1 VTVLAPAWLKARAL
15 SRLFDALGAPAVD
28 VRCVGGSVRDAVLGR
43 DRATTEIDLGSPEP
57 PKTVMARLRDA
68 GIKCIP
74 TGLAHGTVT
83 AVVDGRGFEIT
94 SLRRDTACDGRHA
107 AVEFTTDWR
116 EDARRRDFTM
126 NAMSMD
132 RDGALYDDHG
142 GETDARAGRVRF
154 VGDPGDRI
162 QEDYLRIL
170 RLFRFAATHG
180 RTPIDDATLAAC
192 TRHKDGLGRLSAER
206 VQAEMSKLLAAADPA
221 AALEQM
227 DACGVLAV
235 VLPHRLSVKGVRR
248 MMAAEARAGIADHA
262 WIRRLAA
269 LVPDDAVS
277 AVALR
282 LKLSRADAARLRAV
296 VTDSIALNGPAVDVR
311 RALFHDGGAIVA
323 DRLLRAWALWAGKN
337 APAQRAWEEAV
348 AQAKAW
354 TPHPLP
360 VTGQDVLAFGI
371 PPGPRVGGILAAMTE
386 WWIDRGFKPTRAEAL
401 GELKRTCGE

>member
-1 VTVLAPAWLKARAL
+1 
-15 SRLFDALGAPAVD
+15 
-28 VRCVGGSVRDAVLGR
+28 
-43 DRATTEIDLGSPEP
+43 
-57 PKTVMARLRDA
+57 
-68 GIKCIP
+68 
-74 TGLAHGTVT
+74 
-83 AVVDGRGFEIT
+83 VVDGRSFEIT

-192 TRHKDGLGRLSAER
+192 ARHKDGLYRLSAER
-206 VQAEMSKLLAAADPA
+206 VQTEMSKLLGAADPT

-227 DACGVLAV
+227 DVCGVLGV
-235 VLPHRLSVKGVRR
+235 VLPHHLAVKGVRR
-248 MMAAEARAGIADHA
+248 MMVAEVHAGIADHG
-262 WIRRLAA
+262 WVRRLAA

-277 AVALR
+277 GVAIRLR
-282 LKLSRADAARLRAV
+282 LSNADAARLCAI
-296 VTDSIALNGPAVDVR
+296 VTDSIAINGPTVDVR
-311 RALFHDGGAIVA
+311 RALFHDGSAIVV

-337 APAQRAWEEAV
+337 VPGQHVQHAWDAAI

-360 VTGQDVLAFGI
+360 VTGQDVLALGI
-371 PPGPRVGGILAAMTE
+371 QPGPRVGEILAAMTE
-386 WWIDRGFKPTRAEAL
+386 WWIDRDFKPTRADAL
-401 GELKRTCGE
+401 GELKRTSGK